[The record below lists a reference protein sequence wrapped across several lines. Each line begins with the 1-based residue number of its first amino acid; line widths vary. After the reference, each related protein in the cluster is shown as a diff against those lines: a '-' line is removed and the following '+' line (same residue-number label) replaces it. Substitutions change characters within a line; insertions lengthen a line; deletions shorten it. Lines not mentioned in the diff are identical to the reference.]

1 MTKTE
6 FIRKLAE
13 KRKSTLVEAE
23 KELDAFFD
31 VPAEGLGE
39 DGTVKL
45 YGLCKFELKTTKERI
60 GRNPKN
66 GKEYMIPSFKKVK
79 FTASDSL
86 MDKIK
91 NGEC

>member
-1 MTKTE
+1 MNKKE

-13 KRKSTLVEAE
+13 KRKTTLVEAE

-31 VPAEGLGE
+31 ILAEGLRE
-39 DGTVKL
+39 DEKVKL
-45 YGLCKFELKTTKERI
+45 YGICKFELKTTKERI
-60 GRNPKN
+60 GRNPKS

-79 FTASDSL
+79 FTASDAL

>member
-6 FIRKLAE
+6 FIKKLAA
-13 KRKSTLVEAE
+13 KRKTTLVEAE

-31 VPAEGLGE
+31 ILTEGLRE
-39 DGTVKL
+39 DGEVKL
-45 YGLCKFELKTTKERI
+45 YGICKFELKTTKERI

-79 FTASDSL
+79 FTTSDAL
-86 MDKIK
+86 MNKIK
-91 NGEC
+91 YRE

>member
-13 KRKSTLVEAE
+13 KRKTTLVEAE
-23 KELDAFFD
+23 KDMNIFFD
-31 VPAEGLGE
+31 ILAEGLRE
-39 DGTVKL
+39 DEKVKL
-45 YGLCKFELKTTKERI
+45 YGICKFELKTTKERI

-86 MDKIK
+86 MDKIE

>member
-6 FIRKLAE
+6 FIKRLAA
-13 KRKSTLVEAE
+13 KRKTTLVEAE

-31 VPAEGLGE
+31 VLTEGLGE
-39 DGTVKL
+39 DGAVKL
-45 YGLCKFELKTTKERI
+45 YGMCKFELKTTKERI

-79 FTASDSL
+79 FTASNAL
-86 MDKIK
+86 MGKIV
-91 NGEC
+91 NGE